1 MNANTAF
8 TRPFMR
14 ISARAEN
21 VPSSVVRI
29 AEPAATIALLV
40 RAVMKSELLNSA
52 SYQRV
57 EKPSNGN
64 DSEADE

>member
-1 MNANTAF
+1 MKAKIDLN
-8 TRPFMR
+8 RPFMR

-21 VPSSVVRI
+21 VPSKVVRM

-40 RAVMKSELLNSA
+40 NAVMKSGLPNSA
-52 SYQRV
+52 SYHLV